1 MHFLA
6 SARYE
11 VTVMLQNSKFVNTKA
26 YNKANQERK
35 YPALSRINM
44 DTSRSRQYDPA
55 AYQADRNRDREIERS
70 SNSAESVDEIISE
83 TNFAESIDDNQLQ
96 TAQAKQALPRHGSVN
111 LEALKAKEELAM
123 QEEDWLTFFMG
134 KAATKPA
141 ALMVTEDPSL
151 LVTGFTEVIAEP
163 YAPITTPPPALALRD
178 DSYVE
183 QERSNVFEEPV
194 NTLSVGT
201 VVISELTVAA
211 SAVSEDKPAEA
222 PSFVPAAEL
231 AAAQTAPVIVKEE
244 PEIAP
249 VAVPTVEA
257 NEAAKT
263 EDASETK
270 PLQVPP
276 ISMDHA
282 IAYLNEEISW
292 TIAAHE
298 AAKEIERLQ
307 KEEQKSSTP
316 TLELPKPAPEDSEL
330 AKRCADALAEVER
343 KAWGYT
349 AGDKLKESTV
359 EIAKPVEASKAL
371 EAAKTAEIAKP
382 VEASKPLEADKTV
395 EIAKP
400 VEATKALEVE
410 KTVEIAKPVEASK
423 PLEVEKLA
431 EASKA
436 VEVTLAVE
444 AKGAKAE
451 ITSPED
457 KFCLDDIFNDM
468 ISDDQIFR
476 RSCKS

>member
-70 SNSAESVDEIISE
+70 GNSAESVDEIISE
-83 TNFAESIDDNQLQ
+83 TNFAESIDENQTQ
-96 TAQAKQALPRHGSVN
+96 TVQAKQALPRHGSIN

-183 QERSNVFEEPV
+183 QVRSNVFEEPV

-244 PEIAP
+244 PVVAP

-257 NEAAKT
+257 NDSAKT
-263 EDASETK
+263 EAASETK

-307 KEEQKSSTP
+307 KEEKSSTP
-316 TLELPKPAPEDSEL
+316 TLELPKPAAEDSEL

-359 EIAKPVEASKAL
+359 EKTVEIAKPVEASKA
-371 EAAKTAEIAKP
+371 
-382 VEASKPLEADKTV
+382 LEADKTV

-400 VEATKALEVE
+400 VEA
-410 KTVEIAKPVEASK
+410 SK
-423 PLEVEKLA
+423 PQDVEKLA
-431 EASKA
+431 EVSKA
-436 VEVTLAVE
+436 VEVTLAVVE

-451 ITSPED
+451 ITSPEE